1 MGPPGVIRTHP
12 TWKLVRRRSYAS
24 QIFWYTG
31 AAKELGVRHQNL
43 HLPQGT
49 EAYYLD
55 EAYVHRRLVRAFEE
69 RCELWGY
76 LPVQTPVYDF
86 HELYRGLTDQNRENS
101 TYRLVDRAGDL
112 LVLRSDITLFLARQ
126 MGLVLDRDDLPV
138 RVYYGDTILRHED
151 PHDISKN
158 EYFQVGAEL
167 IGATGLEADAE
178 VVLLLFD
185 ALGAWGAGD
194 VVVHV
199 GHRALL
205 HGRDDTAALAPAVAQ
220 RDWPRVDYQL
230 RAAGVGSTRRDAL
243 MRLYRFIGS
252 AGELSTVSAEN
263 ADLGEEARAAI
274 DHLLAL
280 ANELDA
286 LGYGDRVRIDLSEVG
301 SQVYHSGI
309 VFQAYAPDMADAIAS
324 GGRYDGLL
332 GRFGFDAPSAGFSVM
347 LRRLQSRQRVTKHPP
362 VPEVSRAEGRTFRER
377 YLEARHRRSQ
387 GKAVSL

>member
-1 MGPPGVIRTHP
+1 M
-12 TWKLVRRRSYAS
+12 
-24 QIFWYTG
+24 
-31 AAKELGVRHQNL
+31 RHQNL

-55 EAYVHRRLVRAFEE
+55 EAYVHRRLVRAFED

-86 HELYRGLTDQNRENS
+86 HDLYRGLTDRTRESS

-126 MGLVLDRDDLPV
+126 MGLVLERDDLPV

-167 IGATGLEADAE
+167 IGATGPEADAE

-185 ALGAWGAGD
+185 ALDAWDAAD

-199 GHRALL
+199 GHRTLL
-205 HGRDDTAALAPAVAQ
+205 HGYNHSGALAPAVAQ
-220 RDWPRVDYQL
+220 RDWPRVDDLL
-230 RAAGVGSTRRDAL
+230 RSAGVEAPRREAL
-243 MRLYRFIGS
+243 MQLYRFIGS
-252 AGELSTVSAEN
+252 AAELSALSALDT
-263 ADLGEEARAAI
+263 DLGGEARAAI

-280 ANELDA
+280 ADELDA
-286 LGYGDRVRIDLSEVG
+286 LGYGDRLRIDLSEVG

-309 VFQAYAPDMADAIAS
+309 VFQAYAPDTADAIAS

-332 GRFGFDAPSAGFSVM
+332 GHFGFDAASAGFSVM
-347 LRRLQSRQRVTKHPP
+347 LRRLQSRQPATTHPP
-362 VPEVSRAEGRTFRER
+362 PPAIPRPAGGSFRER
-377 YLEARHRRSQ
+377 YRDAQRRRSQ
-387 GKAVSL
+387 GRAVAL

>member
-1 MGPPGVIRTHP
+1 M
-12 TWKLVRRRSYAS
+12 
-24 QIFWYTG
+24 
-31 AAKELGVRHQNL
+31 RHQNL

-49 EAYYLD
+49 ETYYLE
-55 EAYVHRRLVRAFEE
+55 EAYAHRRLVRAFEE

-76 LPVQTPVYDF
+76 LPIQTPVYDF
-86 HELYRGLTDQNRENS
+86 HELYRGLTDRSRESS

-185 ALGAWGAGD
+185 ALDAWGADD
-194 VVVHV
+194 VVVHI

-205 HGRDDTAALAPAVAQ
+205 NGRDDTATLAPAVAQ
-220 RDWPRVDYQL
+220 RDWPQVDSQL
-230 RAAGVGSTRRDAL
+230 RAAGLGSARRDAL

-252 AGELSTVSAEN
+252 TGELSTISAGN
-263 ADLGEEARAAI
+263 ADLGDEAQAAV
-274 DHLLAL
+274 DHLRAL
-280 ANELDA
+280 ADELEA

-309 VFQAYAPDMADAIAS
+309 VFQAYAPDTADAIAS

-332 GRFGFDAPSAGFSVM
+332 GHFGFDAPSAGFSVM
-347 LRRLQSRQRVTKHPP
+347 LRRLQSRQPVTENPP
-362 VPEVSRAEGRTFRER
+362 VPEVSRADGRTFRER
-377 YLEARHRRSQ
+377 YLEARNRRSQ